1 MSFGCGSAG
10 WLLDPRLASCR
21 RIYLRDALFK
31 ANIGVYD
38 SEHARAQRLI
48 VNVDLFVALSAS
60 TPRNDRVE
68 EVVDYDF
75 VRETIRRRIDRG
87 HINLQETLVDDLASA
102 LLEHPGVVA
111 VRVRTEK
118 PDVYDD
124 VAGVGIE
131 VLRFK
136 DPV

>member
-1 MSFGCGSAG
+1 MN
-10 WLLDPRLASCR
+10 WLLDARLAQCR
-21 RIYLRDALFK
+21 RIYLRDALFE

-38 SEHARAQRLI
+38 REHAGKQRLL

-60 TPRNDRVE
+60 SPRHDRVE

-75 VRETIRRRIDRG
+75 VRETIQRRLGRG
-87 HINLQETLVDDLASA
+87 HVNLQETLVDDLAAA

-111 VRVRTEK
+111 VRVSTEK

-136 DPV
+136 DSV

>member
-1 MSFGCGSAG
+1 MNG
-10 WLLDPRLASCR
+10 WLLDPRLAQCR
-21 RIYLRDALFK
+21 RIYLRDALFE

-38 SEHARAQRLI
+38 REHAGAQRLM

-60 TPRNDRVE
+60 TPRHDRVE

-75 VRETIRRRIDRG
+75 VRETIRRRLGLG
-87 HINLQETLVDDLASA
+87 HINLQETLVDDLAQA

-111 VRVRTEK
+111 VRVCTEK
-118 PDVYDD
+118 PDVYEH

-136 DPV
+136 ESV

>member
-1 MSFGCGSAG
+1 MSA
-10 WLLDPRLASCR
+10 WLLDPRLAQCR
-21 RIYLRDALFK
+21 RIYLRDALFM

-38 SEHARAQRLI
+38 SEHAGAQRLI

-60 TPRNDRVE
+60 TPRDDRVE

-75 VRETIRRRIDRG
+75 VRETIRRRIGQG
-87 HINLQETLVDDLASA
+87 HVNLQETLVDELAGDLLA
-102 LLEHPGVVA
+102 HPGVVA
-111 VRVRTEK
+111 VRVCTEK

-136 DPV
+136 DSR

>member
-1 MSFGCGSAG
+1 MS
-10 WLLDPRLASCR
+10 WLLDPRLARCR
-21 RIYLRDALFK
+21 RIYVRDAEFE
-31 ANIGVYD
+31 ANIGVHA
-38 SEHARAQRLI
+38 SEHVGAQRLI

-60 TPRNDRVE
+60 TPRHDRVE

-75 VRETIRRRIDRG
+75 VRETIRRRLGRG
-87 HINLQETLVDDLASA
+87 HVNLQETLIDDLATA

-111 VRVRTEK
+111 VRVCSEK

-124 VAGVGIE
+124 VAGVGVE

-136 DPV
+136 DSG

>member
-1 MSFGCGSAG
+1 MSD
-10 WLLDPRLASCR
+10 WLLDPRLAHCR

-31 ANIGVYD
+31 ASIGLYD
-38 SEHARAQRLI
+38 SERAGTQRLI

-60 TPRNDRVE
+60 TPLHDRVE

-75 VRETIRRRIDRG
+75 VRETIRRRIGRG
-87 HINLQETLVDDLASA
+87 HVNLQETLVDDLAA
-102 LLEHPGVVA
+102 TLLAHPGVVA
-111 VRVRTEK
+111 VRVCTEK

-136 DPV
+136 DSA

>member
-1 MSFGCGSAG
+1 MST
-10 WLLDPRLASCR
+10 WLLDPRLAACR
-21 RIYLRDALFK
+21 RIYLRDALFE

-38 SEHARAQRLI
+38 RERAGAQRLI
-48 VNVDLFVALSAS
+48 VNVDLFVALSVS
-60 TPRNDRVE
+60 TPRHDRVE

-75 VRETIRRRIDRG
+75 VRETVRGRIGRG
-87 HINLQETLVDDLASA
+87 HVNLQKTLVDDLAGA
-102 LLEHPGVVA
+102 LLAHPGVVA
-111 VRVRTEK
+111 VRVCTEK

-136 DPV
+136 EPG